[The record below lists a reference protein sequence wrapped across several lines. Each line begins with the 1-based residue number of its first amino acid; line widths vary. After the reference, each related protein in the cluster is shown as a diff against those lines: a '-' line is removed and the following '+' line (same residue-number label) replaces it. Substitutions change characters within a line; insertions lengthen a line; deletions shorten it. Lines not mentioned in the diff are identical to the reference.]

1 MKIVTDSGSDLLMR
15 DVLEYDVRVVSLPVI
30 FNGRTY
36 KNLPAI
42 EFYEMLA
49 STGQYPSTAAPS
61 PQDFADAYREVA
73 KTDTE
78 ILSIHLSSG
87 LSATLESARLGA
99 TMVPEANVHFID
111 SKVVSIPLAMQIGL
125 AGKAIKKGLSVE
137 KITELCQKLNEHM
150 ETYFTLDEMRYLI
163 HGGRVSHLKG
173 TLAAMLNINPILALD
188 VEHGTLKT
196 LGQARTM
203 KKTLATIVDK
213 IEAQFGQ
220 YEKLLVQ
227 FVYGDNL
234 KAVEMLKGMVAERFN
249 VEYLP
254 TVAIATVLGAHTG
267 PSVVGIGVSQYGF
280 VDELIANA

>member
-1 MKIVTDSGSDLLMR
+1 
-15 DVLEYDVRVVSLPVI
+15 
-30 FNGRTY
+30 
-36 KNLPAI
+36 
-42 EFYEMLA
+42 
-49 STGQYPSTAAPS
+49 
-61 PQDFADAYREVA
+61 
-73 KTDTE
+73 
-78 ILSIHLSSG
+78 
-87 LSATLESARLGA
+87 
-99 TMVPEANVHFID
+99 
-111 SKVVSIPLAMQIGL
+111 MQIGL

-234 KAVEMLKGMVAERFN
+234 KVVEMLKGMVAERFN